1 MNLLAFLK
9 QSTLYLIRSVERL
22 FVCLFVLQVNLVL
35 FVVLLRVIFGK
46 IASKYGTNHLTAA
59 K

>member
-22 FVCLFVLQVNLVL
+22 FVCLFVC
-35 FVVLLRVIFGK
+35 FAGKFGVVCRSSSRYIWENSL
-46 IASKYGTNHLTAA
+46 
-59 K
+59 